1 MEIRDASGCPV
12 PTEQQPIN
20 EYLQLKESWFFS
32 WATRNWWGYL
42 RPMGVIW
49 CLSWLVTGPIA
60 AASFPPGKY
69 PLRFAL
75 SGSGGACLFL
85 ALVVLKL
92 YLGWEY
98 VLDRLARPT
107 VFYEESGWY
116 DGCSWTKT
124 PEILQRDQLIVTYQI
139 QPIRR
144 RLRLTLGGI
153 LLVLLAGGIGWYF
166 L

>member
-1 MEIRDASGCPV
+1 
-12 PTEQQPIN
+12 
-20 EYLQLKESWFFS
+20 
-32 WATRNWWGYL
+32 
-42 RPMGVIW
+42 MGVIW